1 MALLQPGRQAV
12 TKPQIDIPAKR
23 LAEFCGRWKI
33 SELALFG
40 SVLRPDFRPDS
51 DVDFLVTFA
60 DDAQWSLL
68 DHVRMQDELSR
79 LLDRPVDLISRKGI
93 ERSRNYIRRE
103 AILGTAEVIYA
114 AA

>member
-1 MALLQPGRQAV
+1 M
-12 TKPQIDIPAKR
+12 TKPQIEIPSAQ
-23 LAEFCGRWKI
+23 LAEFCDRWKI

-40 SVLRPDFRPDS
+40 SALREDFRSDS

-60 DDAQWSLL
+60 ADAQWSLL
-68 DHVRMQDELSR
+68 DYVRMQDELAH
-79 LLDRPVDLISRKGI
+79 LLGRAVDLISRKGI
-93 ERSRNYIRRE
+93 ERSRNSIRRA